1 MLVMVSASLAGG
13 NADRNI
19 MSPAWL
25 IGTYFIVTMAEILIS
40 PMGQSF
46 VSKVAPAKIQ
56 GLMMGGWFAAT
67 AAGSYG
73 SGLLGKSY
81 SRLAHHQFF
90 LVLTGLLAVSAV
102 LVLAFMKKLKRFSS

>member
-1 MLVMVSASLAGG
+1 
-13 NADRNI
+13 

-25 IGTYFIVTMAEILIS
+25 IGTYYFVTVAEILIS

-46 VSKVAPAKIQ
+46 VSKVAPPRLA

-81 SRLAHHQFF
+81 SALPHHQFF
-90 LVLTGLLAVSAV
+90 LILTGLLG
-102 LVLAFMKKLKRFSS
+102 LAAIMVAAFQKTLRRFAG

>member
-1 MLVMVSASLAGG
+1 
-13 NADRNI
+13 

-25 IGTYFIVTMAEILIS
+25 IGTYFFVTLAEILIS

-46 VSKVAPAKIQ
+46 VSKVAPPRLA

-81 SRLAHHQFF
+81 SALPHHVFF
-90 LVLTGLLAVSAV
+90 LILTGLLGLAAVMV
-102 LVLAFMKKLKRFSS
+102 LLFLKKLRRFAG